1 MTMRSKREVFSENL
15 QNAIEKSYYSQAQL
29 AELCG
34 VSRGSFGDWVHGRTF
49 PRPEKLSLLAKALG
63 VSEYDLT
70 TDFENERD
78 SYYENHEVA
87 SIANELFNDAEAR
100 AIYMAITRLEPA
112 DRAALKQIIN
122 SLGNKNLS
130 EGSS

>member
-1 MTMRSKREVFSENL
+1 MRSKRKVFSENL
-15 QNAIEKSYYSQAQL
+15 QNSIKNSYLSQAQL

-63 VSEYDLT
+63 ISEYDLT
-70 TDFENERD
+70 TDFESERD

-87 SIANELFNDAEAR
+87 NIANELFNDAEAR
-100 AIYMAITRLEPA
+100 AIYASIARLEPS
-112 DRAALKQIIN
+112 DRAALKQIIS
-122 SLGNKNLS
+122 SLGKKNTA
-130 EGSS
+130 EED

>member
-1 MTMRSKREVFSENL
+1 MAMRSKREVFSENL
-15 QNAIEKSYYSQAQL
+15 QNTIGKSYYSQAQL

-100 AIYMAITRLEPA
+100 AIYTAITRLEPA

-122 SLGNKNLS
+122 SLGCKSSS
-130 EGSS
+130 ESN

>member
-1 MTMRSKREVFSENL
+1 MEMRSKRKVFSENL
-15 QNAIEKSYYSQAQL
+15 QNAIGTSYYSQAQL

-70 TDFENERD
+70 TDFESERN

-100 AIYMAITRLEPA
+100 AIYTAITRLEPA

-122 SLGNKNLS
+122 SLGSKN
-130 EGSS
+130 